1 MSRLLET
8 IRIENGRPQ
17 HLAYHTR
24 RAREARRQLLGLED
38 AFDLERYIKIP
49 EELGDGLYKCRVT
62 YGAAVESVEFEP
74 YTVRPVHSLRLVR
87 DDNIDYRFKYADRRR
102 LQVLFARR
110 GDCDDVLIVKRGLLT
125 DTSYCNIAVYDGL
138 QWWTPDAPLLPGTA
152 RQRLLDKG
160 LIREKRI
167 RVEDLPLFKRIRLIN
182 AMLPWEGKGL
192 VVERLES

>member
-1 MSRLLET
+1 
-8 IRIENGRPQ
+8 
-17 HLAYHTR
+17 
-24 RAREARRQLLGLED
+24 
-38 AFDLERYIKIP
+38 
-49 EELGDGLYKCRVT
+49 
-62 YGAAVESVEFEP
+62 
-74 YTVRPVHSLRLVR
+74 VHSLRLVR